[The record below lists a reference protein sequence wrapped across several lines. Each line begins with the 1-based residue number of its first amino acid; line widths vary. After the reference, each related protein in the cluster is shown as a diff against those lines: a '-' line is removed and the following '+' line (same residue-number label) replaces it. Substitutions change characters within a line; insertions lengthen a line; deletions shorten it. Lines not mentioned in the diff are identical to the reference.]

1 MKPSMRKELLS
12 QVEGLMNQYCNGCFL
27 HKYLKRE
34 DGRRAAHRFC
44 ITQCTVG
51 EQLQEYGKKLN

>member
-1 MKPSMRKELLS
+1 MRKELLS